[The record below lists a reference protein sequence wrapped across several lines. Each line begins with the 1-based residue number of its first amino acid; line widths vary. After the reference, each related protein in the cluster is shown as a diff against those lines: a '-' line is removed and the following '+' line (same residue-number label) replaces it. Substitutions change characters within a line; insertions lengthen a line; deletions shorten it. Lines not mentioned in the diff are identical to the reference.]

1 MAISMVLNLRKNT
14 LILNDLSIPCRLI
27 RSDRR
32 SLGLEIRKVPDGGAE
47 LLIRAPRRMKLS
59 YVERFIKEKEQWITE
74 KYQAALVEKSRPK
87 PIEIPEYVTNQW
99 LRTEG
104 AARFQ
109 QKAAFWA
116 ARMNVT
122 YGRITIRDQKTR
134 WGSCSSRGNLNFNW
148 RLLLMPEAVMDY
160 VIVHELAHRR
170 EMNHS
175 AAFWQIVETYL
186 PDYRERRQWLKE
198 NGIRYSGPV
207 ELLKR

>member
-1 MAISMVLNLRKNT
+1 MVLNLRKNI
-14 LILNDLSIPCRLI
+14 LILNELSIPCRLI

-32 SLGLEIRKVPDGGAE
+32 SLGLEIRKIPEGGAE
-47 LLIRAPRRMKLS
+47 LLIRAPRRMKIA
-59 YVERFIKEKEQWITE
+59 YIEWFINEKERWITE
-74 KYQAALVEKSRPK
+74 KYLAALVEKPC
-87 PIEIPEYVTNQW
+87 PQMMEIPEYVTEQW

-104 AARFQ
+104 AERFQ
-109 QKAAFWA
+109 QKTAFWA
-116 ARMNVT
+116 ARMKVT

-148 RLLLMPEAVMDY
+148 RLLLMPERVMDY

-198 NGIRYSGPV
+198 NGVRYAGPV
-207 ELLKR
+207 ELPKH

>member
-1 MAISMVLNLRKNT
+1 MVLNLRKNI
-14 LILNDLSIPCRLI
+14 LILNDLSISCRLI

-32 SLGLEIRKVPDGGAE
+32 SLGLEIRKISEGGAE
-47 LLIRAPRRMKLS
+47 LLIRAPRRMKIA
-59 YVERFIKEKEQWITE
+59 YIEGFINEKERWITE
-74 KYQAALVEKSRPK
+74 KYLAALVEKPRPQMM
-87 PIEIPEYVTNQW
+87 EIPKYVTEQW

-104 AARFQ
+104 AERFQ
-109 QKAAFWA
+109 QKTAFWA
-116 ARMNVT
+116 ARMKVT

-148 RLLLMPEAVMDY
+148 RLLLMPERVMDY

-186 PDYRERRQWLKE
+186 PDYRERRQRLRRIRLAFKE
-198 NGIRYSGPV
+198 GRVITC
-207 ELLKR
+207 